1 MKTLASPQAMQKL
14 SHTWRSQGHRVGFV
28 PTMGYLHAGHGRLL
42 ERARKNCDRL
52 VLSIFVNPLQ
62 FGPNEDFA
70 TYPRDD
76 HRDRALARQHGVDAL
91 FYPTP
96 AVMYPLGHSFR
107 VHPGPM
113 GDCWEGAHRPGFF
126 TGVSTVVLKLFTAVA
141 PHDAWFGLKDFQQ
154 FTLMK
159 KMAVDFDLP
168 LRLHGVP
175 TVREPDGLAMSSR
188 NVYLSPQERQNAL
201 CLVRAIRLGQ
211 KEIATGAVNA
221 ESVRRKM
228 LKLIESTPGAVVDYV
243 AIVNPDTLQ
252 TVKTITAPVR
262 LLLAVRL
269 GRTRLID
276 NDEARPSR
284 GKSPARRSNDD

>member
-1 MKTLASPQAMQKL
+1 MKTLTSPRAMQKL
-14 SHTWRSQGHRVGFV
+14 SQQWQSQGHRVGFV
-28 PTMGYLHAGHGRLL
+28 PTMGYLHAGHGKLL
-42 ERARKNCDRL
+42 EKARKNCDRL

-76 HRDRALARQHGVDAL
+76 RRDRALARQHGVDAL

-96 AVMYPLGHSFR
+96 ATMYPPGHSFR

-159 KMAVDFDLP
+159 KMVADLDLP

-175 TVREPDGLAMSSR
+175 TVREHDGLALSSR
-188 NVYLSPQERQNAL
+188 NVYLSAKQRQDAL

-211 KEIATGAVNA
+211 KEIAAGATGAEN
-221 ESVRRKM
+221 VRRKM
-228 LKLIESTPGAVVDYV
+228 LKLIEATPGAGVDYV
-243 AIVNPDTLQ
+243 AIVNPDTLEP
-252 TVKTITAPVR
+252 VKTITAPVR

-276 NDEARPSR
+276 NDEAKPSQ
-284 GKSPARRSNDD
+284 KPAPQEALQ